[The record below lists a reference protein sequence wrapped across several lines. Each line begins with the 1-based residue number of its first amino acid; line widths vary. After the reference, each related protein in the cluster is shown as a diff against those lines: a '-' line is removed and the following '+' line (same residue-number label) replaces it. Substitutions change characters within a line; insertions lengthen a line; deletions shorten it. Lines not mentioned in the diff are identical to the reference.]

1 MALVVVGGHSR
12 SVGKTSIIAGLI
24 ATTLAYR
31 NFFTPAQ
38 QLREL
43 EGVEARA

>member
-1 MALVVVGGHSR
+1 MRLQLILLWVLLGAVALS
-12 SVGKTSIIAGLI
+12 ALI

-38 QLREL
+38 QLKEPP
-43 EGVEARA
+43 AP